1 MATTLESVFLI
12 FGGIILIGYLGEL
25 VSRRFS
31 LPSALILLLIGFA
44 LKASGYADAS
54 ALSGIQDIF
63 GTLALVVL
71 LFDGGLSLNLRSVI
85 FKSGR
90 VVLVGALTTFL
101 AIIGCYLYF
110 GYFLGVNPLIGA
122 IFGALAGGI
131 GSATTISI
139 VRSLS
144 LPKEI
149 GDFLTMESSIT
160 DVFSIILTIVFTGAL
175 ISGSLDLQFLGQSVM
190 SRFSVGVM
198 LGALFGLLSLAI
210 LSRIEKGYNY
220 VVTFALMLM
229 IYAFIE
235 LLGGSG
241 AIGVLI
247 FGIVFGNETEI
258 RRVLNMGNG
267 ERNFTSRGVQA
278 EISFFIRT
286 FFLVFLGVVVNL
298 GSVTN
303 LLLAVG
309 LMALLYVI
317 RYAAIRVSLSGSAQG
332 VYSGILTAMNPRG
345 LATAVLA
352 TYPVI
357 AVQNALAASGDARLS
372 SVLSQ
377 LSSLPEITFYIIV
390 LSVLLTSVLVPIMA
404 AKHMGGE
411 NGEKKKNNGGKQR
424 KPTSS

>member
-1 MATTLESVFLI
+1 MATPLESAFLI
-12 FGGIILIGYLGEL
+12 FGGIIIIGYLGEL
-25 VSRRFS
+25 LSKRFS
-31 LPSALILLLIGFA
+31 IPSAILLMLMGFG
-44 LKASGYADAS
+44 LKAAGYADAS

-85 FKSGR
+85 FRSGR
-90 VVLVGALTTFL
+90 VVMTGALITFL
-101 AIIGCYLYF
+101 AIVSCAAFF
-110 GYFLGVNPLIGA
+110 GYVLGVDPLIGA

-139 VRSLS
+139 VKSLT

-149 GDFLTMESSIT
+149 SDFLTLESSIT
-160 DVFSIILTIVFTGAL
+160 DVFSIILTLVFTAAL

-190 SRFSVGVM
+190 SRFSVGIM
-198 LGALFGLLSLAI
+198 LGALLGFLALAV

-220 VVTFALMLM
+220 VVTFALML
-229 IYAFIE
+229 IVYATIE

-241 AIGVLI
+241 AVGVLL

-258 RRVLNMGNG
+258 RRLLQISNG
-267 ERNFTSRGVQA
+267 ERNFTSKNVQA

-286 FFLVFLGVVVNL
+286 FFLVFLGVVVSL
-298 GSVTN
+298 GSLMNFLV
-303 LLLAVG
+303 AIG
-309 LMALLYVI
+309 LMALLFAL
-317 RYAAIRVSLSGSAQG
+317 RFVSLRITLHGTASMA
-332 VYSGILTAMNPRG
+332 YADFLTAMNPRG

-352 TYPVI
+352 TYPI
-357 AVQNALAASGDARLS
+357 ISVQTALQAGQDARLQ
-372 SVLSQ
+372 SVLAQ

-390 LSVLLTSVLVPIMA
+390 LSILATGVLVPLMSSKFA
-404 AKHMGGE
+404 SGD
-411 NGEKKKNNGGKQR
+411 EKGKK

>member
-1 MATTLESVFLI
+1 M
-12 FGGIILIGYLGEL
+12 
-25 VSRRFS
+25 
-31 LPSALILLLIGFA
+31 
-44 LKASGYADAS
+44 
-54 ALSGIQDIF
+54 
-63 GTLALVVL
+63 L
-71 LFDGGLSLNLRSVI
+71 LFDGGLSLNLRGVL
-85 FKSGR
+85 FRSGR
-90 VVLVGALTTFL
+90 VVLTGALITFL
-101 AIIGCYLYF
+101 AIIGCYLF
-110 GYFLGVNPLIGA
+110 FAFFLGVDPLIGA

-139 VRSLS
+139 VRGLS

-149 GDFLTMESSIT
+149 GDFLTLESSIT

-198 LGALFGLLSLAI
+198 LGAALGLLSLAL

-229 IYAFIE
+229 IYALIE

-258 RRVLNMGNG
+258 RRILNFANG

-303 LLLAVG
+303 LLLALG

-317 RYAAIRVSLSGSAQG
+317 RYVTLRVSLSGSAQQD
-332 VYSGILTAMNPRG
+332 YLDILAAMNPRG

-352 TYPVI
+352 TYPLI
-357 AVQNALAASGDARLS
+357 AVQNALKAGEDARLY

-404 AKHMGGE
+404 ARHMGGE
-411 NGEKKKNNGGKQR
+411 NGEKK
-424 KPTSS
+424 